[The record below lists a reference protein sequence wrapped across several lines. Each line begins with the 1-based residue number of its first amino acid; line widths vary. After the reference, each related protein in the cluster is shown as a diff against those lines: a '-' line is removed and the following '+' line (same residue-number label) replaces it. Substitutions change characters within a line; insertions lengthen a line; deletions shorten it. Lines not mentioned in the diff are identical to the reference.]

1 MEDRLSRV
9 EKKIDTLQ
17 EAIVSLARVE
27 ERLVTVFNRQ
37 SHIETKV
44 DAIEN
49 KMDSL
54 AESMASARTMERLIW
69 VVVVAGISAVFTYI
83 GNQDDILR
91 AS

>member
-37 SHIETKV
+37 TSIESKVVGLANKV
-44 DAIEN
+44 DTL
-49 KMDSL
+49 S
-54 AESMASARTMERLIW
+54 ESVISTRSTERVMWLIT
-69 VVVVAGISAVFTYI
+69 AAVI
-83 GNQDDILR
+83 GAAFRYLG
-91 AS
+91 

>member
-1 MEDRLSRV
+1 MKMEDRLSRV

-44 DAIEN
+44 DA
-49 KMDSL
+49 MDEKVDRLSESVIKSKS
-54 AESMASARTMERLIW
+54 AERIVWL
-69 VVVVAGISAVFTYI
+69 VVAAAIGAAVRYI
-83 GNQDDILR
+83 G
-91 AS
+91 

>member
-27 ERLVTVFNRQ
+27 ERLVTVLNRQ

-44 DAIEN
+44 DA
-49 KMDSL
+49 MDEKVDRLSESVIKGKS
-54 AESMASARTMERLIW
+54 AERIVWL
-69 VVVVAGISAVFTYI
+69 VVAAAIGAAVRYL
-83 GNQDDILR
+83 G
-91 AS
+91 

>member
-37 SHIETKV
+37 SHIESKV
-44 DAIEN
+44 DS
-49 KMDSL
+49 MDEKVGRLSESVIKGKS
-54 AESMASARTMERLIW
+54 AERIVWL
-69 VVVVAGISAVFTYI
+69 VVAAAIGAAVRFA
-83 GNQDDILR
+83 G
-91 AS
+91 

>member
-49 KMDSL
+49 KMDVL
-54 AESMASARTMERLIW
+54 AENMASARTMERLIW
-69 VVVVAGISAVFTYI
+69 VVIVAGISAVFTYI
-83 GNQDDILR
+83 GN
-91 AS
+91 

>member
-44 DAIEN
+44 DA
-49 KMDSL
+49 MDEKVDRLSESVIKGKSAERIVWLVL
-54 AESMASARTMERLIW
+54 AASIGA
-69 VVVVAGISAVFTYI
+69 AVRY
-83 GNQDDILR
+83 L
-91 AS
+91 S

>member
-44 DAIEN
+44 DA
-49 KMDSL
+49 MDEKVDRLSESVIKGKS
-54 AESMASARTMERLIW
+54 AERIVWL
-69 VVVVAGISAVFTYI
+69 VVAASIGAAVRY
-83 GNQDDILR
+83 L
-91 AS
+91 A